1 MNLLFILFLLLAQK
15 GEAQIVSLT
24 LCSDDAC
31 AQCTTTT
38 YNAGQ
43 CYDAAAGSSLKIGSG
58 TSIESLSF
66 YSDESCKTV
75 KPQENNMVLFMDG
88 GCKTLYGANDKK
100 LGSYKAINV
109 SAIIGG
115 VIGGVSVF
123 AGFCLLVCCLFK
135 DVKRRQRIEHLVAPA
150 PGPAT
155 APAPGPGPAI
165 APATIDDV
173 IPVIK
178 RTNINLSNNPF
189 YSGGSVADWGP

>member
-43 CYDAAAGSSLKIGSG
+43 CYYVAAGSSLKIGSG

-66 YSDESCKTV
+66 YSDDSCKTV

-88 GCKTLYGANDKK
+88 SCKTLYGANDKK

-115 VIGGVSVF
+115 VMGVVSLF
-123 AGFCLLVCCLFK
+123 AGLCLIVCCTFK
-135 DVKRRQRIEHLVAPA
+135 DVKRRQRIEHLTA
-150 PGPAT
+150 PGPAP
-155 APAPGPGPAI
+155 AISPAPVA
-165 APATIDDV
+165 IDDV

-178 RTNINLSNNPF
+178 RTNVNLSNNPF
-189 YSGGSVADWGP
+189 YSGGSVANWGSKSTLS